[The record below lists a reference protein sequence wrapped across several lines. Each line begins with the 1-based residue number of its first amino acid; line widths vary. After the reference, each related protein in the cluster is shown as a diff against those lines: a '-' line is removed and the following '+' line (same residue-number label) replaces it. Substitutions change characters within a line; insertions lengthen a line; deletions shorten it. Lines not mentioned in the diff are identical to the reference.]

1 MSRKLAD
8 YLDKPLRDAT
18 DLELF
23 NALLTL
29 VSDAAKERGYNEGK
43 KKLYY
48 ISAEFLIGK
57 LLGNNLIN
65 LGLYDEVRSE
75 LEAAGRSLTTLE
87 EFEAEPS
94 LGNGGLL
101 HRQLRHAR
109 PARGRHRPCL
119 PLRPVPPELR
129 QRPSV

>member
-94 LGNGGLL
+94 LGNGGLGRL
-101 HRQLRHAR
+101 AACFIDSCATLGL
-109 PARGRHRPCL
+109 PADGIGLAYH
-119 PLRPVPPELR
+119 
-129 QRPSV
+129 